1 MRRSI
6 GVKWGK
12 LRVGGLLTLALAM
25 ALWASLSGG
34 GTSIFE
40 NKKKFICY
48 FRNVG
53 GLLPGSP
60 VWMSGMEVGNV
71 RSVEFVNLDSL
82 RQVRVVCRIKNE
94 VWPMMTLDARVQL
107 GTIGFLG
114 DKYIEII
121 PGSKD
126 RPGIAE
132 MAIVRTE
139 DAGEASKMFKAGED
153 AITDVRK
160 LTGSLDTV
168 LGRMGRGEGSLG
180 KLSAD
185 TVLYA
190 NLTKLI
196 ASLTALTNDLQR
208 NQERIT
214 KSLERTANSVADLS
228 DKVHENKGTVGRLVN
243 DPALYDN
250 LSSTSAQLD
259 SVMRKL
265 NQDRGTLGLMVND
278 SALYVEITSLV
289 KRVSN
294 LVTDIE
300 QNPRKYF
307 KFSVF

>member
-94 VWPMMTLDARVQL
+94 VWPMMTIDARVQL

-114 DKYIEII
+114 DKYIEVI

-126 RPGIAE
+126 QPMITE

-139 DAGEASKMFKAGED
+139 DAGEASKMFKAGET
-153 AITDVRK
+153 AINDVRK
-160 LTGSLDTV
+160 LTSNLDTV
-168 LGRMGRGEGSLG
+168 LGRMGRGEGTLG
-180 KLSAD
+180 KLSSD
-185 TVLYA
+185 SMLYV

-196 ASLTALTNDLQR
+196 TSLSVLTNDLQK

-214 KSLERTANSVADLS
+214 RSLERTANSVADLS
-228 DKVHENKGTVGRLVN
+228 DKVHGNKGTVGRLVN

-259 SVMRKL
+259 SVVHKL
-265 NQDRGTLGLMVND
+265 NREHGTLGMMVND
-278 SALYVEITSLV
+278 SALYVEITNLV
-289 KRVSN
+289 KRVNN

>member
-1 MRRSI
+1 MKRSI

-12 LRVGGLLTLALAM
+12 LRVGALLTLALAM

-40 NKKKFICY
+40 SKQRFVCY
-48 FRNVG
+48 FANVG
-53 GLLPGSP
+53 GLLSGSP

-82 RQVRVVCRIKNE
+82 RQVRVVCRVKNE
-94 VWPMMTLDARVQL
+94 VWPMMTTDAQVQL

-126 RPGIAE
+126 KPVIAE
-132 MAIVRTE
+132 MATVPTA
-139 DAGEASKMFKAGED
+139 DVGEASKMFKAGEN
-153 AITDVRK
+153 AINDVRK

-185 TVLYA
+185 TVLYV

-196 ASLTALTNDLQR
+196 ASLTVLTNDLHR

-214 KSLERTANSVADLS
+214 TSLERTANSVSDLS
-228 DKVHENKGTVGRLVN
+228 DKVNQNKGTAGRLFN

-250 LSSTSAQLD
+250 LSSTSSQLD

-289 KRVSN
+289 KRINN

-300 QNPRKYF
+300 KDPRKYF

>member
-1 MRRSI
+1 MKQSI

-40 NKKKFICY
+40 SKQRFICY
-48 FRNVG
+48 FSNVG
-53 GLLPGSP
+53 GLLSGSP

-82 RQVRVVCRIKNE
+82 RQVRVVCRVKKE
-94 VWPMMTLDARVQL
+94 VWPMLTTDAQVQL

-114 DKYIEII
+114 DKYIEIV

-126 RPGIAE
+126 KPVIEE
-132 MAIVRTE
+132 MAVVPTA
-139 DAGEASKMFKAGED
+139 DVGEASKMFKAGED
-153 AITDVRK
+153 AINDMRK
-160 LTGSLDTV
+160 ITGNLDTV

-180 KLSAD
+180 RLSSD
-185 TVLYA
+185 TALYV
-190 NLTKLI
+190 NLTRLI
-196 ASLTALTNDLQR
+196 TSLTLLSNDLQR

-214 KSLERTANSVADLS
+214 KSLERTAGAIASMS
-228 DKVHENKGTVGRLVN
+228 EKVDQNVGTVGRLVN
-243 DPALYDN
+243 DPSLYNN
-250 LSSTSAQLD
+250 LSSTSSQLD

-289 KRVSN
+289 KRVNS
-294 LVTDIE
+294 LITDIE
-300 QNPRKYF
+300 KDPRKYF